1 MRNLV
6 FSFIVVFG
14 VICWSTIS
22 FAQQLGSNTVL
33 IPEGVTPH
41 YLTDDS
47 ISLSGNVPVINPGQ
61 VVYILYGYCNSPV
74 IYKATTINRNG
85 DTTILGV
92 TYPTQGEFLK
102 AIDEVTHNPVSQAA
116 WQKYKEQV
124 DSGQF
129 PATFSPGTPGATMTD
144 SNGKALPT
152 PDAECNAAGQRALSK
167 VPTVP
172 VVYPLPPGVT
182 FNNLTDTSVTLSGST
197 PFAQQV
203 ISSLKPDWTISIPKS
218 GGYCNGNRILAKIT
232 SVNPNASGGN
242 LNISPLTPP
251 YTCAGH

>member
-6 FSFIVVFG
+6 FSFI
-14 VICWSTIS
+14 IAISITNWASAS
-22 FAQQLGSNTVL
+22 FAQQLGSNIVL
-33 IPEGVTPH
+33 IPEGIRLH
-41 YLTDDS
+41 YLTETS
-47 ISLSGNVPVINPGQ
+47 ISLSGNVPIINPGQ
-61 VVYILYGYCNSPV
+61 IVYILYGYCNSPV
-74 IYKATTINRNG
+74 IYRATTINRNG

-92 TYPTQGEFLK
+92 TYPTQGEFLR
-102 AIDEVTHNPVSQAA
+102 AVDEVTHNPVSQAA
-116 WQKYKEQV
+116 WQKYKDQV
-124 DSGQF
+124 KNGKF
-129 PATFSPGTPGATMTD
+129 PATFDPGVPGVTMTD

-203 ISSLKPDWTISIPKS
+203 ISSLRPDWIISIPKS
-218 GGYCNGNRILAKIT
+218 GGYCNGNRFLAKIM
-232 SVNPNASGGN
+232 SVSPNPLGGN

-251 YTCAGH
+251 YTCAGS